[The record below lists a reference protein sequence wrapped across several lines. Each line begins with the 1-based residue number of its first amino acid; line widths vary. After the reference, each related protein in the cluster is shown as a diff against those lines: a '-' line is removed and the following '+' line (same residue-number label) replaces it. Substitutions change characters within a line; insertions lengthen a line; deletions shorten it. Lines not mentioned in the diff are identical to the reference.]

1 MDSLDKTNAKL
12 DRSIEEFLGDGDWRE
27 KMAPE
32 GNEPLKVELSKAI
45 LDFETLLNTE
55 IPERKKILP
64 WLPEG
69 GLAMVFGQRGLGKTY
84 FGLSLAAAVVQGKP
98 FMKWPINEPGG
109 VLYID
114 GEMWL
119 GDIRERLS
127 KFVNSPQKK
136 ALQIL
141 SHELFFERFEHDL
154 IITQSE
160 VQEAMLTM
168 LDASNDIQLVVIDNL
183 SSLSRIR
190 EDKSDDWR
198 HMMLPFL
205 IACRRRGVAV
215 LMIHHAGKGGEQRGT
230 GAREDHLDTS
240 IKLSLP
246 DEASPGE
253 GCYFRVDF
261 TKSRGCYG
269 QDIEPFTA
277 KLQETPYGGTEW
289 TIASI
294 EENDKQ
300 RLIRLIADC
309 GEDGITAKEAG
320 EELGLKKHTIS
331 RYRGQLEKEGIIQ
344 FSNNRRKPMV
354 IAANWEGGK

>member
-1 MDSLDKTNAKL
+1 MSNVFEIPVPKKL
-12 DRSIEEFLGDGDWRE
+12 
-27 KMAPE
+27 
-32 GNEPLKVELSKAI
+32 ELSKAI
-45 LDFETLLNTE
+45 LDFQTLLNTE

-84 FGLSLAAAVVQGKP
+84 FGLSLAMSVSQGTS
-98 FMKWPINEPGG
+98 FMKWPISEPGG
-109 VLYID
+109 VLYVD

-119 GDIRERLS
+119 GDIRERLK
-127 KFVNSPQKK
+127 KFTHTSSQRM
-136 ALQIL
+136 LQIL
-141 SHELFFERFEHDL
+141 SHELFFQQFECDL
-154 IITQSE
+154 TITQEE
-160 VQEAMLTM
+160 VQEALLTL

-198 HMMLPFL
+198 HQMLPFL

-215 LMIHHAGKGGEQRGT
+215 LMVHHAGKGGEQRGT

-246 DEASPGE
+246 DEANPND

-277 KLQETPYGGTEW
+277 KLQENPYGETEW

-309 GEDGITAKEAG
+309 GDEGISAKEAC
-320 EELGLKKHTIS
+320 EELGLKKQYVS
-331 RYRGQLEKEGIIQ
+331 RYRKQLEDEGVIQ
-344 FSNNRRKPMV
+344 YAMDRKKPMK
-354 IAANWEGGK
+354 ISLNWEGGK